1 MDRLDRTHPR
11 AAEYA
16 TTPRNPGRIAL
27 PDAQAEATNPACGD
41 HLWLTLKLQGHRIT
55 EARFQAEG
63 CAATVAAG
71 SCLTEVLIGSTLA
84 EARELTPEDLEV
96 RLGGLPP
103 GRFHA
108 LELAIRVTHLA
119 LQEVSEHAP

>member
-1 MDRLDRTHPR
+1 MERLDRHHPIAADHATH
-11 AAEYA
+11 
-16 TTPRNPGRIAL
+16 PRNPGRIEH

-41 HLWLTLKLQGHRIT
+41 RLVLSLSLQGATIR
-55 EARFQAEG
+55 EARFLAEG

-71 SCLTEVLIGSTLA
+71 SCLTELLQGMSTREALA
-84 EARELTPEDLEV
+84 LTPEELES

-108 LELAIRVTHLA
+108 VELAVRVARLA
-119 LQEVSEHAP
+119 LEARR